1 MSGRRRRFSA
11 EFKVEAAYWV
21 INTGRPV
28 AEVARELTLGD
39 ALLAGWV
46 RAERARIEARIR
58 TEVELAELLRL
69 RKQVSEL
76 EKDNAFL
83 GKVSAYFAANPPK
96 RSDLL

>member
-11 EFKVEAAYWV
+11 EFKVEAAHRV
-21 INTGRPV
+21 IDTGRPV

-46 RAERARIEARIR
+46 RAER
-58 TEVELAELLRL
+58 AELLRL

-83 GKVSAYFAANPPK
+83 GKVSAYFAANPPR